1 MNTLQYAIECR
12 NVGKQYPYFR
22 LNDIDLVVP
31 TGSVMGFVGPN
42 GAGKSTTLRIIM
54 GLVHQ
59 DHGDVSVLGWSIPKE
74 QIDAKWEIGYV
85 SEDMRLHPSQSIEF
99 HMRFM
104 KSIFRN
110 RPAPQELY
118 HYLS

>member
-42 GAGKSTTLRIIM
+42 GAGPDASHFEIVSYSSESTSKS
-54 GLVHQ
+54 
-59 DHGDVSVLGWSIPKE
+59 
-74 QIDAKWEIGYV
+74 
-85 SEDMRLHPSQSIEF
+85 
-99 HMRFM
+99 
-104 KSIFRN
+104 
-110 RPAPQELY
+110 RPPPCAT
-118 HYLS
+118 